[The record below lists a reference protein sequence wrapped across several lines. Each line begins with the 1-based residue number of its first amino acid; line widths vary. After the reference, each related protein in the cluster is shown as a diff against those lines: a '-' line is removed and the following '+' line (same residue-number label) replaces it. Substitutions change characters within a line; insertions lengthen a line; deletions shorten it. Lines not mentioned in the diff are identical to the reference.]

1 MQMISVAKIQRFL
14 SLMDPDIRTNSTL
27 HALILKTNY
36 SEFNHQILQKIY
48 SQKTVLW
55 QGTIVQADFC

>member
-48 SQKTVLW
+48 SQETVL
-55 QGTIVQADFC
+55 